1 MNLTITH
8 LFYVT
13 VCILASFGLVALVI
27 IITQN
32 VISNNLIKLNTQEI
46 NKSINKL
53 QLSKEKYDNNHKIL
67 YHNSSLRNHKKNRK
81 KIENYKPTIYPKS
94 AIRNTTNINDLF

>member
-13 VCILASFGLVALVI
+13 ICILASLGLVALVI

-53 QLSKEKYDNNHKIL
+53 QLSKEKYDNNKIL
-67 YHNSSLRNHKKNRK
+67 SHNSSLRNHKKNRK
-81 KIENYKPTIYPKS
+81 KIESYKPTIYPKS